1 MAGKSRAGQAGY
13 HEGRD
18 SLGRKAW
25 LADDKG
31 PQKVSGKSSAQV
43 LGDLHKD
50 LESMSAGFDDA
61 EIDQRYDNMLD
72 SVADFFDGCDDS
84 SFAEDK
90 VVFSIDSP
98 TRTRVINLTEA
109 ATLYSEGAE
118 EDEKVMAN
126 VDFTVYGDDIA
137 SVANSKALRKIF
149 DGQKDMER
157 WGAFVDDGR
166 VSFPAENFVDEE
178 FAGKIEELQDLINS
192 ANMDGDILDINYYG
206 EALYDAGD
214 TLLPEGCT
222 DMGVFRSDLVDS
234 IMDDAVY
241 EGKANWDDDQYQDKV
256 YERVRKGLNQ
266 GTVRGTFIDMMNSGE
281 IDPSDVE
288 FSDGRFGSNVPHEV
302 LVEIVSRTWEENDPG
317 E

>member
-18 SLGRKAW
+18 ALGRKAW

-50 LESMSAGFDDA
+50 LESMSAGLDDA

-72 SVADFFDGCDDS
+72 SVTDFFDGCDDS

-90 VVFSIDSP
+90 VVFTIDS
-98 TRTRVINLTEA
+98 LTKSRA
-109 ATLYSEGAE
+109 ASLYSEGVE
-118 EDEKVMAN
+118 EEEKVMAN
-126 VDFTVYGDDIA
+126 VDFAVYGDDIA

-149 DGQKDMER
+149 DRQKDMER

-178 FAGKIEELQDLINS
+178 FAGKIEELQELINS
-192 ANMDGDILDINYYG
+192 ANMDGDVLDINYYG

-214 TLLPEGCT
+214 TLLPEGST
-222 DMGVFRSDLVDS
+222 DMNVFRSDLVDS

-241 EGKANWDDDQYQDKV
+241 EGKADWDDDKYQDRV

-288 FSDGRFGSNVPHEV
+288 FSDGRFGSNVPHET